1 MRRFNVG
8 KTLILH
14 KLICR
19 SHTTPIKIPA
29 GYVCDKILQNDN
41 DSQRFFLMSA
51 RPSGKSSLSS
61 SQLCRLDLTIR
72 MVEFCALRLL
82 YTSCHIPKFTIIV
95 NLKNSSKHLYLC

>member
-1 MRRFNVG
+1 MRRCNDG

-41 DSQRFFLMSA
+41 DIQRVFKRA
-51 RPSGKSSLSS
+51 HAQAGKSGLSAN
-61 SQLCRLDLTIR
+61 QLCR
-72 MVEFCALRLL
+72 
-82 YTSCHIPKFTIIV
+82 
-95 NLKNSSKHLYLC
+95 